1 MVEKGD
7 GTMTGKTTE
16 MIDEEIQ
23 KVMNQFE
30 CVEDIIG
37 RLADEGGRNYLVHRE
52 LRSFTWFVTYMIF
65 AKEEELSDEFDLKFK
80 KEYGNFCLNSDG
92 DSAYDLYKW
101 ACLYWIYNKKWEETD
116 EYKELE
122 EMV

>member
-1 MVEKGD
+1 
-7 GTMTGKTTE
+7 MTEKTTE
-16 MIDEEIQ
+16 MIDEEILM
-23 KVMNQFE
+23 VMNKFE

-37 RLADEGGRNYLVHRE
+37 RLADENCRKYLVHRE
-52 LRSFTWFVTYMIF
+52 LRSFTYFIAYMIWG
-65 AKEEELSDEFDLKFK
+65 KLDELEGYDLEFK
-80 KEYGNFCLNSDG
+80 KEYNNFHTSDDG

-101 ACLYWIYNKKWEETD
+101 ACLYWIYNKKWEKTD

>member
-1 MVEKGD
+1 MSK
-7 GTMTGKTTE
+7 KTTE

-23 KVMNQFE
+23 KVMNEFE

-37 RLADEGGRNYLVHRE
+37 RLADEGGRHYLVHRE
-52 LRSFTWFVTYMIF
+52 LRSFAWFVSFMIF
-65 AKEEELSDEFDLKFK
+65 TKEEEISDEFDLKFK
-80 KEYGNFCLNSDG
+80 KEYGNFCLGSDG

-101 ACLYWIYNKKWEETD
+101 ACLYWIYNKEWEKTD